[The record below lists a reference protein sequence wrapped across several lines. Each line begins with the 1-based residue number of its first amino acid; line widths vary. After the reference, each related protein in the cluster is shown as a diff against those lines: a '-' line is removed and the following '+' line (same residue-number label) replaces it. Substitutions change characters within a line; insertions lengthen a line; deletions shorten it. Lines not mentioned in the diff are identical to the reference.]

1 MRRSAPRE
9 TTARGNARATATA
22 PRASFRAAREIA
34 QSSAD
39 CARIVRHASAENA
52 PSLAACDASSR
63 SKRARTTKRSLCH
76 QDQSFSCSVRFWS
89 SFGSSFGS
97 VSSVSVSFARIVSAE
112 TTLFFREDAVVTNR
126 SVSRSAFSSA
136 TRCDSYASQ
145 TTAAAATAA
154 QARSRMSFQNPS
166 SAARTRR
173 GGVFAKRA
181 LRASS
186 TSSVFECAAHNASAP
201 SQSSFSRKSSSAS
214 RGVRDAIVATRHR
227 IFSFVIGNPEGSAFP
242 SEVAFPSETS
252 AAASGNSNTATR
264 GRSVSVSKTAEPVSR
279 AVVPPRGRGH
289 AAKRTPP
296 PFKNASNRSV
306 RRKSPPEGVSFVSSR
321 RAASETS
328 EETSTTATEPSR
340 NETAS
345 FPGDH
350 HATLAARPEEKR
362 ENEDGFMT
370 TSRKETSLTFRLDV
384 SGSETAHAARHAKT
398 SPAPST
404 AATSKKNG
412 VGVFSSSAS
421 RDVPFSFSNS
431 SPPVTATHHAGG

>member
-76 QDQSFSCSVRFWS
+76 QDQSFSSVSGFWS
-89 SFGSSFGS
+89 SFGSEVSS

-112 TTLFFREDAVVTNR
+112 TTIFFFREERVTNR

-186 TSSVFECAAHNASAP
+186 TSSVAECAAHNASAP

-227 IFSFVIGNPEGSAFP
+227 IFSFVLLRNPSSAFP

-264 GRSVSVSKTAEPVSR
+264 GRSESVSKTAEPVSR

-306 RRKSPPEGVSFVSSR
+306 RRKSPPRVSFVSSS

-350 HATLAARPEEKR
+350 HATLAARAEEKR
-362 ENEDGFMT
+362 ENADRFMT

-421 RDVPFSFSNS
+421 RDVPFSNSNS
-431 SPPVTATHHAGG
+431 SPPRAATHHAGG